1 MQDFKDGPPIPRNI
15 SALQSLSLRDFRHN
29 FSTPTNPSDHFSGK
43 SQAHF
48 TTNEYD
54 YPEGLSKLRTRG
66 GLHLAVMGGLDP
78 VLGQLA
84 VTNPELSIV
93 TDIND
98 SAIDWTIDGR
108 LDPLLNS
115 SNAQEYWQKVR
126 EFHRDVI
133 RKALPNRFD
142 IPTDQDAS
150 SGGWSSEK
158 YFNDVKKALAAG
170 RIKVIKA
177 NIMTDGLNIGLAIAK
192 ATGIPL
198 RLIYLSNI
206 LDYTENIDMLPS
218 FKEKLR
224 KGIAEG
230 LVDKNSQVIYVGG
243 ENGLNTIVVDIN
255 EFIQ

>member
-1 MQDFKDGPPIPRNI
+1 MLDIKDGTPIPRDI
-15 SALQSLSLRDFRHN
+15 GTLQNLSLRDFRQQ
-29 FSTPTNPSDHFSGK
+29 FSTPTNPADYFSGL

-54 YPEGLSKLRTRG
+54 YPEELSKLRTRG

-84 VTNPELSIV
+84 VTNPELSII

-98 SAIDWTIDGR
+98 SAIDWTVDGR
-108 LDPLLNS
+108 LNPLSNS
-115 SNAQEYWQKVR
+115 LNAQEYWQKVR
-126 EFHRDVI
+126 KFHRDVI

-150 SGGWSSEK
+150 LGGWSSEK

-170 RIKVIKA
+170 KIKVIKA
-177 NIMTDGLNIGLAIAK
+177 NIMTEGLNNGLAIAK

-206 LDYTENIDMLPS
+206 LDYKENADMLPS
-218 FKEKLR
+218 FKEGLR

-230 LVDKNSQVIYVGG
+230 LVDKNSQVIYVDGK
-243 ENGLNTIVVDIN
+243 NGLNTLVVDIN
-255 EFIQ
+255 SFLQ